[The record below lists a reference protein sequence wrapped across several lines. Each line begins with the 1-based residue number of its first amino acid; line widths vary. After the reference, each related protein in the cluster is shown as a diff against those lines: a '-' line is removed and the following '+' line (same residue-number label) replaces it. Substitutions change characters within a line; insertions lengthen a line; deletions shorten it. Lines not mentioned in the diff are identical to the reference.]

1 TYVMRNGG
9 LFSSTTD
16 VTQATKLTLY
26 RKVPVD
32 QSFHFV
38 NNFQPKDPS
47 VLGSVDYHKR
57 IDYLGDGQGNPDTQR
72 MGKDDYRLYLDVASG
87 IQMPADLVLVLDA
100 SGSMDAPRM
109 KILSDALM
117 GVPGKDG
124 FISRFLK
131 ADPRNQLSIV
141 YFWGSS
147 QNDRA
152 RGVNWATDNP
162 LVLGGI
168 RAGRDV
174 GDATIYE
181 NWMTSAKLPYSPTL
195 LKKGSG
201 GTNYGAGLYWAQQL
215 LGRLS
220 PSSAAT
226 KYMVFMSDGVPTHG
240 LSKNVV
246 SDTAGLMVEE
256 KVFGRDY
263 EAVPENLKSPTGI
276 YRYGT
281 GGGNPQDPFNEGF
294 CKQANMVLARNFA
307 ASNPGLNIFPV
318 GVDVTDPEVLQ
329 NLANG
334 TGRYISA

>member
-1 TYVMRNGG
+1 P
-9 LFSSTTD
+9 
-16 VTQATKLTLY
+16 A
-26 RKVPVD
+26 D

-38 NNFQPKDPS
+38 NIFQPKDPS

-57 IDYLGDGQGNPDTQR
+57 IDYLGDGQGNPDTR
-72 MGKDDYRLYLDVASG
+72 RGGKDDYRLYLDVASG

-109 KILSDALM
+109 SILNDALM
-117 GVPGKDG
+117 GGPGKDG
-124 FISRFLK
+124 FIARFLS

-147 QNDRA
+147 VNERT
-152 RGVNWATDNP
+152 RGENWATNNP
-162 LVLGGI
+162 LLWGNI
-168 RAGRDV
+168 RAGRDL
-174 GDATIYE
+174 GDATIYKS
-181 NWMTSAKLPYSPTL
+181 WMTSAELPYSPTL

-201 GTNYGAGLYWAQQL
+201 GTNYGAGLYWAQRL
-215 LGRLS
+215 LGRLP

-246 SDTAGLMVEE
+246 SDNAGLMTEGT
-256 KVFGRDY
+256 VFGRDY
-263 EAVPENLKSPTGI
+263 EAVPENLKNPTGI

-281 GGGNPQDPFNEGF
+281 GEGRPQGLYNEGF
-294 CKQANMVLARNFA
+294 CKQANIVLARNFA
-307 ASNPGLNIFPV
+307 ASNPALNIFSV

-329 NLANG
+329 NLASG
-334 TGRYISA
+334 TGRYIRAENMEDLDGAFSS